1 MPRKFCHFVA
11 IRMGMNKMAE
21 SDEYLD
27 YCDETLERTAK
38 SWCVLLGTFLEIV
51 DFELT
56 AGTVVQ
62 G

>member
-1 MPRKFCHFVA
+1 
-11 IRMGMNKMAE
+11 MAE

-27 YCDETLERTAK
+27 YCDETLEQTVK
-38 SWCVLLGTFLEIV
+38 SWHVLLGTFLDEIV

-56 AGTVVQ
+56 TGTVVQ